1 MIVSLDAGEASR
13 AQAVTVVPLNAI
25 VRSADDSV
33 KFAVVVV
40 NDGVAH
46 RKPVTLGNTY
56 GDRIAITGVN
66 AGERVVSSGASFVD
80 DGGAV
85 KVIP

>member
-1 MIVSLDAGEASR
+1 MIVSLDAGATSRSEAV
-13 AQAVTVVPLNAI
+13 AVVPLNAI

-33 KFAVVVV
+33 QFAVVVV
-40 NDGVAH
+40 NDGVAR

-56 GDRIAITGVN
+56 GDRIAVTGIN

-80 DGGAV
+80 NGDAV